1 MLVNG
6 KPADSIPI
14 EDRGFLYGDGVFR
27 TLRLHAGIPANW
39 SRQYRKLQ
47 QDCAALG
54 LTCPDAEILL
64 QDIARLSRPEE
75 AVLKIIVTRG
85 TGQRGYAP
93 PTDVHPTRIVA
104 TYPAP
109 LPVSD
114 RLDLHLCQMRLAHQP
129 RLAGVK
135 HLNRLENVLA
145 AQECQAVG
153 KHEGVLCDEE
163 GAVISG
169 TRSNLFVVIKG
180 KLLTP
185 DLSRCGV
192 AGVQRE
198 RVMDWAAA
206 HASSP
211 CAVARLE
218 LQDVLTADEL
228 FLVNSVF
235 GIWPVRSLA
244 DRVYAE
250 HCFADALR
258 SWMGDAKN

>member
-39 SRQYRKLQ
+39 SRQYGKLQ

-54 LTCPDAEILL
+54 LTCPDAEVLL
-64 QDIARLSRPEE
+64 QDIAQLSRQGE

-109 LPVSD
+109 LTVSSS
-114 RLDLHLCQMRLAHQP
+114 LDLYLCQTRLSHQP
-129 RLAGVK
+129 RLAGIK

-145 AQECQAVG
+145 AQECQSVG
-153 KHEGVLCDEE
+153 KQEGVLCDED

-169 TRSNLFVVIKG
+169 TRSNLFVVTKG

-198 RVMDWAAA
+198 RVMDWAMA
-206 HASSP
+206 HDSP
-211 CAVARLE
+211 CEVSRLE
-218 LQDVLTADEL
+218 LQDVLGAEEL

-244 DRVYAE
+244 DKVYTK
-250 HCFADALR
+250 HRLADALR
-258 SWMGDAKN
+258 PWLNDAQN